1 MTTIADPHVCK
12 LPFTAERTE
21 YAELECH
28 CRRRWYLSLVPY
40 AGRLNGRA
48 ELDLGGWE
56 AMAAMVAVSPLFIAV
71 FKVAVF
77 LLAGGWVLFRPPRR
91 RR

>member
-1 MTTIADPHVCK
+1 
-12 LPFTAERTE
+12 
-21 YAELECH
+21 
-28 CRRRWYLSLVPY
+28 
-40 AGRLNGRA
+40 
-48 ELDLGGWE
+48 
-56 AMAAMVAVSPLFIAV
+56 MAAMVAVSPLFIAV